1 VAIVALVALIGGG
14 HSRAVP
20 TGGIGTAAVA
30 TSAPEVSSVPVS
42 ANGPANTY
50 QAASDNLSPSDPTP
64 APPTPS
70 PRADVMAGTEG
81 STAAAGQ
88 APVVANPK
96 EVVTGQPA
104 HPNAPPNTDVFVAQ
118 GTYEASAGK
127 PLTISAN
134 FQVGFTGVPVAY
146 SWSGCPEV
154 AGQTGQSITVTFATP
169 GTYDVYVT
177 ATQVVDGYTFN
188 FKSSVPAKVVVS

>member
-1 VAIVALVALIGGG
+1 MLAVFALAVLVGAS
-14 HSRAVP
+14 HSHTVP

-50 QAASDNLSPSDPTP
+50 QASSDSLSPSDPTP
-64 APPTPS
+64 APTH
-70 PRADVMAGTEG
+70 AATAMAGTEG

-88 APVVANPK
+88 APVVVNPK

-118 GTYEASAGK
+118 GTYEATAGK

-154 AGQTGQSITVTFATP
+154 AGQTGQAITVTFATP